1 MIFCCPLAPEQETER
16 EKTLLHGKYTHTHSK
31 TVYSVNHTAYHH
43 KFANSKAQ
51 QWSSDDLHPQDP
63 GSMQSLSLLCAP
75 KWSKFLRPSNK
86 HLRFDP
92 PPKKKVLKKETTTA
106 DPQLKIWGFIVC
118 VTAIFLQIKLALQKS
133 CRTLDDSLCLIS
145 SYRVDHRGNVYQTH
159 RVLPFSLI
167 YTLSLQSVA
176 FYFHAFLYWH
186 VI

>member
-1 MIFCCPLAPEQETER
+1 MIMVYNSFTELKLPGSSSPAIVSPSDWALLQKRLQGPSLWYSAAPWHLSKKQKQKKHCCMAN
-16 EKTLLHGKYTHTHSK
+16 THTHSK

-92 PPKKKVLKKETTTA
+92 PPKKSLKKR
-106 DPQLKIWGFIVC
+106 DHNSW
-118 VTAIFLQIKLALQKS
+118 
-133 CRTLDDSLCLIS
+133 S
-145 SYRVDHRGNVYQTH
+145 SAKNLRIYCMCNCH
-159 RVLPFSLI
+159 FS
-167 YTLSLQSVA
+167 SN
-176 FYFHAFLYWH
+176 
-186 VI
+186 